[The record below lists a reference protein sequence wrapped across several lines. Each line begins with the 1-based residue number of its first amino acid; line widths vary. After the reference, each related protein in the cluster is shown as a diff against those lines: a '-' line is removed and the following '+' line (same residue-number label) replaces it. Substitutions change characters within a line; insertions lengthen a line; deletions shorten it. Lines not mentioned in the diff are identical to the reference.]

1 MSMLSDV
8 REILNVLRDVR
19 EIYERVE
26 GCKRNL

>member
-1 MSMLSDV
+1 MCVLSDV
-8 REILNVLRDVR
+8 REFMSMLSDVR